1 MKFEKILFPT
11 KFRELDFN
19 SLESLLELKK
29 AGLKEIV
36 LTFVIPREDVAFV
49 PYGGYLKDEEERLR
63 EEARIR
69 FEDWQESVSEKGIK
83 TKIRIEVG
91 SPIPKIMS
99 IAEEEKV
106 DVIVAGRGKRTEIE
120 EVYLGSHT
128 LGLIRRATIPILV
141 SKYMVRFEREGE
153 LVTQV
158 NGRIFAKP
166 LLATDWSK
174 PSEKAMEVLMA
185 LKGSVEKAM
194 VAHIIEVKI
203 AKGHDKSGLERLEKE
218 SEKRLKE
225 YCDTLKKNGIKAES
239 HLSSGKSAHEI
250 VRVARE
256 HKASMIIMG
265 TTGKDRF
272 KEFWLGSVS
281 YRVVEESELPLV
293 KWLSS

>member
-19 SLESLLELKK
+19 LLESLLELRKD
-29 AGLKEIV
+29 GLKEIV

-49 PYGGYLKDEEERLR
+49 PFGGYLKDEEKRLR
-63 EEARIR
+63 EQARIR
-69 FEDWQESVSEKGIK
+69 FEDWQASVSKKGIK

-91 SPIPKIMS
+91 SPIPEIMS

-106 DVIVAGRGKRTEIE
+106 DLIVAGRGKRTDIE

-153 LVTQV
+153 VVTQV
-158 NGRIFAKP
+158 NDRIFTNP

-185 LKGSVEKAM
+185 LKGVVDKAM
-194 VAHIIEVKI
+194 VTHIIEVKI
-203 AKGHDKSGLERLEKE
+203 AKGHDKSGLDRLEKE
-218 SEKRLKE
+218 SKRRLKD
-225 YCDTLKKNGIKAES
+225 YCDRLRKAGINAES
-239 HLSSGKSAHEI
+239 HLFSGKSAPEI
-250 VRVARE
+250 VKVARE

-265 TTGKDRF
+265 TTGKERF

-281 YRVVEESELPLV
+281 HQVAEESELPVL
-293 KWLSS
+293 LAP

>member
-11 KFRELDFN
+11 KFGELDFN

-36 LTFVIPREDVAFV
+36 LTFVIPKEDVAFV

-69 FEDWQESVSEKGIK
+69 FEDWQESVSEKGIE

-91 SPIPKIMS
+91 TPIPKIMS

-106 DVIVAGRGKRTEIE
+106 DLIVAGRGKRTEIE

-153 LVTQV
+153 LATQV
-158 NGRIFAKP
+158 NGRIFSNP
-166 LLATDWSK
+166 ILATDWSK
-174 PSEKAMEVLMA
+174 PSEKAMEVLIA

-218 SEKRLKE
+218 SEKRLNE

-239 HLSSGKSAHEI
+239 HLSSGKSTPEI
-250 VRVARE
+250 IRVARE

-281 YRVVEESELPLV
+281 HRVAEESELPVLLV
-293 KWLSS
+293 P

>member
-19 SLESLLELKK
+19 SLESLLELRK

-49 PYGGYLKDEEERLR
+49 PFGGYLKDEEKRLR
-63 EEARIR
+63 EQARIR
-69 FEDWQESVSEKGIK
+69 FEDWQASVSKKGI
-83 TKIRIEVG
+83 TIKIRIEEG
-91 SPIPKIMS
+91 SPIPEIMS

-106 DVIVAGRGKRTEIE
+106 DLIVAGRGRRTEIE
-120 EVYLGSHT
+120 EICLGSHT
-128 LGLIRRATIPILV
+128 LGLIRRAAIPILV

-158 NGRIFAKP
+158 NDRIFINP

-185 LKGSVEKAM
+185 LKGVVDKAM
-194 VAHIIEVKI
+194 VTHIIEVKI
-203 AKGHDKSGLERLEKE
+203 AKGHDKSGLDRLEKE
-218 SEKRLKE
+218 SKRRLKD
-225 YCDTLKKNGIKAES
+225 YCDRLRKAGINAES
-239 HLSSGKSAHEI
+239 HLFSGKSAPEI
-250 VRVARE
+250 VKVARE

-265 TTGKDRF
+265 TTGKERF

-281 YRVVEESELPLV
+281 HQVAEESELPVL
-293 KWLSS
+293 LAP

>member
-11 KFRELDFN
+11 KFRELDFD

-36 LTFVIPREDVAFV
+36 LTFVIPKEDVAFV

-69 FEDWQESVSEKGIK
+69 FEDWQESVSKKGVK
-83 TKIRIEVG
+83 SKIRIEVG
-91 SPIPKIMS
+91 LPIPEIIS

-106 DVIVAGRGKRTEIE
+106 DMIVAGSGKKTEIE
-120 EVYLGSHT
+120 EICLGSHT

-141 SKYMVRFEREGE
+141 NKYMALFEREGE
-153 LVTQV
+153 LVTQL
-158 NGRIFAKP
+158 NGRMFTNP
-166 LLATDWSK
+166 MLATDWSK

-203 AKGHDKSGLERLEKE
+203 AKGHDKPGLERLEKE

-225 YCDTLKKNGIKAES
+225 YCDKLKKSGIKAES
-239 HLSSGKSAHEI
+239 HLSSGKSAPEI
-250 VRVARE
+250 IRVARE

-281 YRVVEESELPLV
+281 HRVAEEAELPVLLV
-293 KWLSS
+293 P

>member
-36 LTFVIPREDVAFV
+36 LTFVIPKEDVAFV

-69 FEDWQESVSEKGIK
+69 FEDWQESVTKKGIK

-91 SPIPKIMS
+91 TPIPKIMS

-106 DVIVAGRGKRTEIE
+106 DMIVAGSGKRTEIE
-120 EVYLGSHT
+120 EVCLGSHT

-141 SKYMVRFEREGE
+141 NKYMVRFEREGE

-203 AKGHDKSGLERLEKE
+203 AKGHDKSEVERLEKE

-225 YCDTLKKNGIKAES
+225 YCDTLKKNGINAES
-239 HLSSGKSAHEI
+239 HLSSGKSAPEI
-250 VRVARE
+250 IRVSRE
-256 HKASMIIMG
+256 RKASMIIMG

-281 YRVVEESELPLV
+281 HRVAEEAELPVLLV
-293 KWLSS
+293 P

>member
-19 SLESLLELKK
+19 ALESLLELKK

-49 PYGGYLKDEEERLR
+49 PFGGYLKDEEERLR

-69 FEDWQESVSEKGIK
+69 FEDWQESVSKKGIK

-91 SPIPKIMS
+91 SPIPEIMS

-106 DVIVAGRGKRTEIE
+106 DLIVAGRGKRTEIE
-120 EVYLGSHT
+120 EICLGSHT
-128 LGLIRRATIPILV
+128 LGFIRRAAIPILV

-158 NGRIFAKP
+158 NGRIFSNP

-185 LKGSVEKAM
+185 LKGLVDKAM
-194 VAHIIEVKI
+194 VTHIIEVKI
-203 AKGHDKSGLERLEKE
+203 AKGHDKSGLDRLEKE
-218 SEKRLKE
+218 SKRRLKD
-225 YCDTLKKNGIKAES
+225 YCDRLRKAGINAES
-239 HLSSGKSAHEI
+239 HLFSGKSAPEI
-250 VRVARE
+250 IRVARE

-281 YRVVEESELPLV
+281 HRVAEGSELPVLLV
-293 KWLSS
+293 P

>member
-19 SLESLLELKK
+19 ALESLLELRK

-49 PYGGYLKDEEERLR
+49 PFGGYLKDEEERLR

-69 FEDWQESVSEKGIK
+69 FEDWQESVSKKGIK

-91 SPIPKIMS
+91 SPIPEIMS

-106 DVIVAGRGKRTEIE
+106 DLIVAGRGKRTEIE

-158 NGRIFAKP
+158 NDRIFTNP

-185 LKGSVEKAM
+185 LKGLVDKAM
-194 VAHIIEVKI
+194 VTHIIEVKI
-203 AKGHDKSGLERLEKE
+203 AKGHDKSGLDRLEKE
-218 SEKRLKE
+218 SKIRLKE
-225 YCDTLKKNGIKAES
+225 YCDRLKKNGINAES
-239 HLSSGKSAHEI
+239 HLSSGKTAHEI
-250 VRVARE
+250 VRVARD
-256 HKASMIIMG
+256 HKASVIIMG

-272 KEFWLGSVS
+272 KDFWLGSVS
-281 YRVVEESELPLV
+281 HRVAEESELPVLLV
-293 KWLSS
+293 P

>member
-11 KFRELDFN
+11 KFGELDFN

-36 LTFVIPREDVAFV
+36 LTFVIPKEDVAFV

-69 FEDWQESVSEKGIK
+69 FEDWQESVSEKGIE

-91 SPIPKIMS
+91 TPIPKIMS

-106 DVIVAGRGKRTEIE
+106 DLIVAGRGKRTEIE

-153 LVTQV
+153 LATQV
-158 NGRIFAKP
+158 NGRIFSNP
-166 LLATDWSK
+166 ILATDWSK
-174 PSEKAMEVLMA
+174 PSEKAMEVLIA

-218 SEKRLKE
+218 SEKRLNE

-239 HLSSGKSAHEI
+239 HLSSGKSAPEI
-250 VRVARE
+250 IRVARE

-281 YRVVEESELPLV
+281 HRVAEESELPVLLV
-293 KWLSS
+293 P

>member
-29 AGLKEIV
+29 AGLKEVV
-36 LTFVIPREDVAFV
+36 LTFIIPREDVAFV

-281 YRVVEESELPLV
+281 YRVVEESELPVLLV
-293 KWLSS
+293 P

>member
-49 PYGGYLKDEEERLR
+49 PFGGYLKDEEERLR

-91 SPIPKIMS
+91 TPIPKIMS

-106 DVIVAGRGKRTEIE
+106 DMIVAGSGKRTEIE
-120 EVYLGSHT
+120 EVCLGSHT

-141 SKYMVRFEREGE
+141 NKYMVRFEREGE

-225 YCDTLKKNGIKAES
+225 YCDTLKKNGINAES

-250 VRVARE
+250 IRVSRE
-256 HKASMIIMG
+256 RKASMIIMG

-281 YRVVEESELPLV
+281 HRVAEESELPVLLV
-293 KWLSS
+293 P

>member
-19 SLESLLELKK
+19 SLESLLELRK

-49 PYGGYLKDEEERLR
+49 PFGGYLKDEEKRLR
-63 EEARIR
+63 EQARIR
-69 FEDWQESVSEKGIK
+69 FEDWQASVSKKGI
-83 TKIRIEVG
+83 TIKIRIEEG
-91 SPIPKIMS
+91 SPIPEIMS

-106 DVIVAGRGKRTEIE
+106 DLIVAGRGRRTEIE
-120 EVYLGSHT
+120 EICLGSHT
-128 LGLIRRATIPILV
+128 LGLIRRAAIPILV

-158 NGRIFAKP
+158 NDRIFTNP

-185 LKGSVEKAM
+185 LKGVVDKAM
-194 VAHIIEVKI
+194 VTHIIEVKI
-203 AKGHDKSGLERLEKE
+203 AKGHDKSGLDRLEKE
-218 SEKRLKE
+218 SKRRLKD
-225 YCDTLKKNGIKAES
+225 YCDRLRKAGINAES
-239 HLSSGKSAHEI
+239 HLFSGKSAPEI

-265 TTGKDRF
+265 TTGKERF

-281 YRVVEESELPLV
+281 HQVAEESELPVL
-293 KWLSS
+293 LAP

>member
-19 SLESLLELKK
+19 ALESLLELKK

-49 PYGGYLKDEEERLR
+49 PFGGYLKDEEERLR

-69 FEDWQESVSEKGIK
+69 FEDWQESVSKKGIK

-91 SPIPKIMS
+91 SPIPEIIS

-106 DVIVAGRGKRTEIE
+106 DLIVAGRGKKTEIE
-120 EVYLGSHT
+120 EICLGSHT
-128 LGLIRRATIPILV
+128 LGLIRRAAIPILV

-203 AKGHDKSGLERLEKE
+203 AKGHDKSEVERLEKE
-218 SEKRLKE
+218 SKRRLKD
-225 YCDTLKKNGIKAES
+225 YCDRLRKAGINAES
-239 HLSSGKSAHEI
+239 HLFSGKSAPEI

-256 HKASMIIMG
+256 HKASIIIMG

-281 YRVVEESELPLV
+281 HQVAEESELPVLLV
-293 KWLSS
+293 P

>member
-19 SLESLLELKK
+19 LLESLLELRKD
-29 AGLKEIV
+29 GLKEIV

-49 PYGGYLKDEEERLR
+49 PFGGYLKDEEERLR
-63 EEARIR
+63 EQARIR
-69 FEDWQESVSEKGIK
+69 FEDWQASVSKKGIK

-91 SPIPKIMS
+91 SPIPEIMS

-106 DVIVAGRGKRTEIE
+106 DLIVAGRGKRTDIE

-153 LVTQV
+153 VVTQV
-158 NGRIFAKP
+158 NDRIFTNP

-185 LKGSVEKAM
+185 LKGVVDKAM
-194 VAHIIEVKI
+194 VTHIIEVKI
-203 AKGHDKSGLERLEKE
+203 AKGHDKSGLDRLEKE
-218 SEKRLKE
+218 SKRRLKD
-225 YCDTLKKNGIKAES
+225 YCDRLRKAGINAES
-239 HLSSGKSAHEI
+239 HLFSGKSAPEI

-265 TTGKDRF
+265 TTGKERF

-281 YRVVEESELPLV
+281 HQVAEESELPVL
-293 KWLSS
+293 LAP

>member
-36 LTFVIPREDVAFV
+36 LTFVIPKEDVAFV

-69 FEDWQESVSEKGIK
+69 FEDWQESVSKKGIES
-83 TKIRIEVG
+83 KIRIEVG
-91 SPIPKIMS
+91 SPIPEIMS
-99 IAEEEKV
+99 IAEEEEV
-106 DVIVAGRGKRTEIE
+106 DLIVAGRGKRTEID
-120 EVYLGSHT
+120 EVCLGSHT

-153 LVTQV
+153 LITQV
-158 NGRIFAKP
+158 NSRIFANP
-166 LLATDWSK
+166 VLATDWSK

-185 LKGSVEKAM
+185 LKGLVDKAM
-194 VAHIIEVKI
+194 VTHIIEVKI
-203 AKGHDKSGLERLEKE
+203 AKGHDKSGSDRLEKE
-218 SEKRLKE
+218 SKKRLKE
-225 YCDTLKKNGIKAES
+225 YCDRLRKAGINAES
-239 HLSSGKSAHEI
+239 HLFSGKSAPEI

-281 YRVVEESELPLV
+281 HRVAEASELPVL
-293 KWLSS
+293 LIP